1 MEMEFW
7 FKVEDET
14 FAEDQMVKAAFK
26 R

>member
-1 MEMEFW
+1 MDNY

-14 FAEDQMVKAAFK
+14 FAEDSMIKAAFK